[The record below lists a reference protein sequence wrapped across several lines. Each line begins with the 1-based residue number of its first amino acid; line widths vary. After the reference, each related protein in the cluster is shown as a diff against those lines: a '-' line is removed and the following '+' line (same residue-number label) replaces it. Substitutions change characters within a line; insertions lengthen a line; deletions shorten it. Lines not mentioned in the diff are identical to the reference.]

1 MEGINSPEDC
11 CEVASVS
18 IIFPPV
24 LTLSHTRKGRSLR
37 AMGCVVLSKS
47 SHVTVGSKQHIGL
60 NLCIVLHLEPCAE
73 ILLYKGK
80 TDGNV
85 NSTLQV
91 VLKMHT
97 FTVQRLLWLCVF
109 NQQTPLPLVTG
120 DYNHTECIKFDP
132 IKSFESFRPSCPT

>member
-1 MEGINSPEDC
+1 
-11 CEVASVS
+11 
-18 IIFPPV
+18 
-24 LTLSHTRKGRSLR
+24 
-37 AMGCVVLSKS
+37 MGCVVLSKS

-109 NQQTPLPLVTG
+109 NQQTPLPSHGRL
-120 DYNHTECIKFDP
+120 
-132 IKSFESFRPSCPT
+132 